1 MANRQRTLHP
11 KILTIKDLKE
21 EASKKLPPMY
31 RDYFNEG
38 AMDMITLHDNEAAFT
53 RYKIRPRILTDVSAV
68 DASTTIFGQRVAFPF
83 GFAPAASHKLAHPD
97 GEAAT
102 ARAAARVGVCMGL
115 SAYATTGL
123 EEVAAAAGEELGKGV
138 QKGEQKVQEG
148 WQGPPL
154 AMQLTMFKDRGV
166 SARILKRAEDAGY
179 KAVFLTV
186 DCPVLGMRLNEYRNN
201 FAMPDDMTFPNLTE
215 NPDQPISLADGDAK
229 LSYDSGLLWEDVI
242 PWLRSKTKMEIWVK
256 GVYTADD
263 VILAIRHG
271 VDGVIVSNHGG
282 RQLDGVP
289 ATLDA
294 LRECAAAGAGRIQ
307 IGIDGGIRRGTDIF
321 KALALGATHCFA
333 GRVPIWGLAH
343 DGQEGVELA
352 LNILMAEFKMTMG
365 LAG

>member
-68 DASTTIFGQRVAFPF
+68 DTSTTIFGQRVAFPF

-123 EEVAAAAGEELGKGV
+123 EEVAAAAADELGKGERGV

-229 LSYDSGLLWEDVI
+229 LSY
-242 PWLRSKTKMEIWVK
+242 
-256 GVYTADD
+256 VYTADD

-333 GRVPIWGLAH
+333 GRIPIWGLA
-343 DGQEGVELA
+343 VSCALA
-352 LNILMAEFKMTMG
+352 
-365 LAG
+365 

>member
-53 RYKIRPRILTDVSAV
+53 CYKIRPRILTDVSAV
-68 DASTTIFGQRVAFPF
+68 DTSTTIFGQRVAFPF

-123 EEVAAAAGEELGKGV
+123 EEVAAAAADELGKGM
-138 QKGEQKVQEG
+138 QGVQEG

-166 SARILKRAEDAGY
+166 SARILKRAEG
-179 KAVFLTV
+179 
-186 DCPVLGMRLNEYRNN
+186 EYERDRRE
-201 FAMPDDMTFPNLTE
+201 M
-215 NPDQPISLADGDAK
+215 
-229 LSYDSGLLWEDVI
+229 
-242 PWLRSKTKMEIWVK
+242 
-256 GVYTADD
+256 GVA
-263 VILAIRHG
+263 
-271 VDGVIVSNHGG
+271 
-282 RQLDGVP
+282 
-289 ATLDA
+289 
-294 LRECAAAGAGRIQ
+294 
-307 IGIDGGIRRGTDIF
+307 
-321 KALALGATHCFA
+321 
-333 GRVPIWGLAH
+333 
-343 DGQEGVELA
+343 
-352 LNILMAEFKMTMG
+352 
-365 LAG
+365 